1 MEKTTINSAPKIVII
16 GGVAGGASAAARAR
30 RLNEDAEI
38 IMFERGEFVSFANC
52 GLPYHIGGDIQDRR
66 KLLLQTPESFLA
78 RFNVDVRVMNEV
90 ISIDRAAK
98 TVTVRSILDDSQY
111 TESYD
116 FLLLSPGASPVV
128 PPIPGVDN
136 PLTHSLRNIPDMDR
150 ILQTIQT
157 NNVKH
162 ATVVGGG
169 FIGLEM
175 MEAFQQRGIKTTL
188 LELSEQ
194 VMTPVDREMAGF
206 AHAEIREKGIELRLV
221 TALSSIEYVP
231 ETHTAN
237 LESGESVRHQH
248 VHGHLSLSLS
258 NGDQLNTDLLI
269 MAIGVRPETTLARN
283 AGLEIGEL
291 GGIYTSTHM
300 QTSDPC
306 IYAVGDA
313 IEEVDFVTGEQT
325 VVPLAGPANRQGRM
339 AANNMFGHNESY
351 QGTQG
356 TAICKIFDLAIAS
369 TGKNEKQ
376 LKRDGI
382 DYEKVYVHTASHA
395 SYYPG
400 AEIVSFKMLFDPKS
414 GKILGAQAAGK
425 DGVDKRIDIMAV
437 AQRAGMTVEQ
447 LQHLELTYAPPF
459 GSAKDVI
466 NQAAFVANNII
477 KGDATPIHFDEM
489 ANITD
494 EQILLDVRNPAELKN
509 GHFANS
515 INIPVD
521 ELRQRMDELPKDKEI
536 IVICQVG
543 LRGNVAYRQLVN
555 RGYKA
560 RNLIGGYRTWAF
572 AQQ

>member
-1 MEKTTINSAPKIVII
+1 MTKIVIV

-30 RLNEDAEI
+30 RLSEDAQI
-38 IMFERGEFVSFANC
+38 IMFERGPFVSFANC
-52 GLPYHIGGDIQDRR
+52 GLPYHIGGDIKERS
-66 KLLLQTPESFLA
+66 KLLLQTPDSFLA
-78 RFNVDVRVMNEV
+78 RFNVDVRVMNE
-90 ISIDRAAK
+90 ITAINRQDK
-98 TVTVRSILDDSQY
+98 KVTVKNLIDGSEYQ
-111 TESYD
+111 ESYD
-116 FLLLSPGASPVV
+116 FLLLSPGAGPVV
-128 PPIPGVDN
+128 PPIPGINN

-150 ILQTIQT
+150 IIQTIQR
-157 NNVKH
+157 NNVEH

-175 MEAFQQRGIKTTL
+175 MEAFHQLGIKTTL
-188 LELSEQ
+188 LELADQ

-206 AHAEIREKGIELRLV
+206 AHAEIRAKGIDLRLG
-221 TALSSIEYVP
+221 TALSSVEYISTS
-231 ETHTAN
+231 EQDTSGH
-237 LESGESVRHQH
+237 LE
-248 VHGHLSLSLS
+248 LSLST
-258 NGDQLNTDLLI
+258 GEKLNTDILI
-269 MAIGVRPETTLARN
+269 MAIGVRPETKLAKE
-283 AGLEIGEL
+283 AGLQIGEL
-291 GGIYTSTHM
+291 GGIYTNEMM
-300 QTSDPC
+300 QTSDPS

-313 IEEVDFVTGEQT
+313 VEEKDFVTGAQT
-325 VVPLAGPANRQGRM
+325 LVPLAGPANRQGRM
-339 AANNMFGHNESY
+339 AADNMLGRNETY

-356 TAICKIFDLAIAS
+356 TAICKIFDLAVAS

-400 AEIVSFKMLFDPKS
+400 AEIVSFKMLFDPKT
-414 GKILGAQAAGK
+414 GKIFGAQAVGK
-425 DGVDKRIDIMAV
+425 DGVDKRIDVMAV

-489 ANITD
+489 DSLTED
-494 EQILLDVRNPAELKN
+494 QVLLDVRNPGELQSVGFIKD
-509 GHFANS
+509 A

-521 ELRQRMDELPKDKEI
+521 QLRQRMNELPKDKEI
-536 IVICQVG
+536 VIYCQVG

-555 RGYKA
+555 NGFKA
-560 RNLIGGYRTWAF
+560 RNLIGGYRTYKF
-572 AQQ
+572 AKA